1 LSIISPLSIVFRFV
15 KTFIKL
21 STLFILEDYTYS
33 EKEKT
38 IMVINNLVIVSEYF
52 KALLI
57 TEFMLQKI
65 IIKIF

>member
-1 LSIISPLSIVFRFV
+1 MSIISPLSIVFRFV